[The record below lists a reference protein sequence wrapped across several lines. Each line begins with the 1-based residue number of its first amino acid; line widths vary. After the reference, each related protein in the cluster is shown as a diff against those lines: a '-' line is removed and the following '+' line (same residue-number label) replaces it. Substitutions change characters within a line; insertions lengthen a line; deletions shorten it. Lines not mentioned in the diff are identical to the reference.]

1 MERDTRGE
9 VGDRDSWPLYA
20 LTVESLGFATER
32 YRQIHTEILK
42 TTDPIVK
49 SLKPHSNGSKNV
61 EELIYEQHRTTI
73 WVRYRTGP
81 SVVEFRM
88 LQRASFAGNQCVLHR
103 EQCGIR

>member
-1 MERDTRGE
+1 MGE

-20 LTVESLGFATER
+20 LTVESLGFATEMD
-32 YRQIHTEILK
+32 RQIHHEILK

-73 WVRYRTGP
+73 WMRDRTGP
-81 SVVEFRM
+81 SVVECRM
-88 LQRASFAGNQCVLHR
+88 LQHAPFAGDQCVLHR
-103 EQCGIR
+103 DQSGIR